1 MRASRRTLATIMKK
15 LIYIIT
21 ILLIISCS
29 KKEEPKTVTENKT
42 EELIVVDTLEFFSD
56 SIRFGQIHNNKVE
69 VYKIGTEE
77 NTIAKV
83 YLYEKDQLHWKL
95 KDSLILEAERIND
108 LDTEIKDFNNDGFK
122 DIIFTTGMAARGGN
136 VVQTLILYSP
146 ENKSLNWIR
155 NSERFPNLMYNEK
168 LNCIDAC
175 VLTGGQT
182 TYFLK
187 IENDSLKEFANVEQR
202 DGKIIAEVLDVNGK
216 WKEIETIKDSPD
228 AFDRFINFRP
238 IEKRK

>member
-1 MRASRRTLATIMKK
+1 MKN

-29 KKEEPKTVTENKT
+29 KKGEPKIVTENKT
-42 EELIVVDTLEFFSD
+42 EELIVVDTLEVFSD
-56 SIRFGQIHNNKVE
+56 SINFGQKHINKIE
-69 VYKIGTEE
+69 VYKISTEE

-136 VVQTLILYSP
+136 VVQTLILYFP
-146 ENKSLNWIR
+146 ENKSLNWIS